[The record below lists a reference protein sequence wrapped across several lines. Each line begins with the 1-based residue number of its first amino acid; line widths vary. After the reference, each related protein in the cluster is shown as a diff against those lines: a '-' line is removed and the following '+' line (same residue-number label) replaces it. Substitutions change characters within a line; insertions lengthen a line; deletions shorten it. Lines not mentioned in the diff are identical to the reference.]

1 MSPTQPGSPNLAV
14 NALVVSPLEADF
26 VSLCNI
32 LARSNWI
39 LNRVTTCREALTLLQ
54 RRGISVVLCERDLPD
69 GTWKTLLEATAEL
82 PNPPRLIVASGSAD
96 DRLWMEVLRAG
107 GYDLLPVPF
116 EASEVFRVVSLAA
129 QSWHRRLQP
138 AYSPPKAARYVSTD
152 PVVAR

>member
-1 MSPTQPGSPNLAV
+1 MSPMHTGSPNLAV

-26 VSLCNI
+26 VSLCKI

-39 LNRVTTCREALTLLQ
+39 LNRVTTCREALALLQ

-69 GTWKTLLEATAEL
+69 GTWKSLLEATAEL
-82 PNPPRLIVASGSAD
+82 PNPPRLIVASRAAD

-116 EASEVFRVVSLAA
+116 EAAEVFRVVSLAA

-138 AYSPPKAARYVSTD
+138 AYAPPKTPKLVSAD